1 MKASQARN
9 MPSDGLGKELEERYQ
24 ELFNLRFQKASG
36 QLKNTARMM
45 SVRREI
51 ARLKTVL
58 RERELLEEEA

>member
-9 MPSDGLGKELEERYQ
+9 MRSDELGKELEERYQ

-36 QLKNTARMM
+36 QLKNTARAK